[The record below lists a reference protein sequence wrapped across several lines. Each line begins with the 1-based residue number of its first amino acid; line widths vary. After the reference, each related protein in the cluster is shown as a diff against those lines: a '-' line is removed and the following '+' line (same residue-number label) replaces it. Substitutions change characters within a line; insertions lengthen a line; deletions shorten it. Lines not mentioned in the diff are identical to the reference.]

1 MITWR
6 MAEIPA
12 EGSDCTG
19 VVVAGS
25 PSAAGG
31 LDTSVPVLAAPA
43 GLVLRHILRSVDF
56 QSVLSTPPR
65 SRSAH
70 FSVHHLAAR
79 PSVAR
84 KPVKTTVPTELST
97 GDAQSCPP
105 PVDDLPKLPL
115 TGQWLGLV
123 VPKRHAKRSV
133 TRNLIKR
140 QMRTVMQC
148 HAPSLAAG
156 LWVLRLKAPFD
167 RKLFVSPASEPLRRT
182 AHDELALLL
191 QRAAARG

>member
-1 MITWR
+1 MTGR

-12 EGSDCTG
+12 EGLHLTR
-19 VVVAGS
+19 AGAAGLS
-25 PSAAGG
+25 SAAGG
-31 LDTSVPVLAAPA
+31 VAKSELVGSSSA
-43 GLVLRHILRSVDF
+43 GPMLGHILRSADF
-56 QSVLSTPPR
+56 QSVLSTSPL

-79 PSVAR
+79 PSVA
-84 KPVKTTVPTELST
+84 KKSVKKAVPTELST
-97 GDAQSCPP
+97 SDAQSCQL

-148 HAPSLAAG
+148 HAHSLAAG

-167 RKLFVSPASEPLRRT
+167 RKLFVSPASDPLRRT

>member
-1 MITWR
+1 

-12 EGSDCTG
+12 DGSDCSHA
-19 VVVAGS
+19 VVVGLPNAAGS
-25 PSAAGG
+25 VDA
-31 LDTSVPVLAAPA
+31 SVPVLARPA
-43 GLVLRHILRSVDF
+43 GLSLGRILRSVDF
-56 QSVLSTPPR
+56 QIVLSTPPR

-79 PSVAR
+79 PSVAK
-84 KPVKTTVPTELST
+84 KPAKKPSPAELST
-97 GDAQSCPP
+97 GDEQSCPL
-105 PVDDLPKLPL
+105 PVDDSPKAAL

-148 HAPSLAAG
+148 HAASLAAG

-167 RKLFVSPASEPLRRT
+167 RKQFVSPASDPLRCA